1 MEVQVNY
8 LAVVVAAVVT
18 YIIATIWY
26 AVLFRKSWQKLTGI
40 TDMKPSGMNIVLPL
54 IGSLIMSYVLYH
66 SIAFGNHYVGTS
78 GVGGGLMGGFFSWL
92 GFVAPVTLSTK
103 LYEKKPWGLWLL
115 DNGFWLIALL
125 VMGMLLS
132 AWM

>member
-1 MEVQVNY
+1 MEVHVNY
-8 LAVVVAAVVT
+8 LAVIVAAVVT

-26 AVLFRKSWQKLTGI
+26 GVIFRKAWSQLTGI
-40 TDMKPSGMNIVLPL
+40 ADMKPAAMNIVLVFV
-54 IGSLIMSYVLYH
+54 GSLIMSYVLYH
-66 SIAFGNHYVGTS
+66 SITFGNHYVGTS
-78 GVGGGLMGGFFSWL
+78 GSGGGLMGGFFSWL

-115 DNGFWLIALL
+115 DNGFWLVSLL
-125 VMGMLLS
+125 VMGLILS